1 MFRSLHMKLV
11 LIMVLLILSLMT
23 VVGAFLMNAVVRY
36 YLDDFNTR
44 MSTIFSAQDLYEDLT
59 SPYEGEED
67 GAAGLQDV
75 LRANMGE
82 LGVDGRT
89 RYYFILDGTTG
100 AYLAGS
106 DDQLGQSLDK
116 SPNVL
121 SALATGEPAT
131 GSDITADFMDVAIP
145 ITRGEVPYIIQIYD
159 NRQTVTEL
167 NGSIFMLIIQA
178 LIFGLI
184 SSVLLSFL
192 LAKTMITPIERLT
205 AGAKRVASG
214 DFSRKLE
221 VASKDEIGVLTAT
234 FNSMARQLQATI
246 REAENERNKLD
257 TLFLHMTDGVVA
269 FSREGAVIQ
278 KNPAAEDMLG
288 RPILPEDTYEGL
300 FGDLAP
306 LEQILSLEQP
316 GYQEA
321 ERTAGNRSLEL
332 LLAPFDQESGQ
343 GGVMVVIHDVTTQR
357 RNEEMRREFVA
368 NVSHELRT
376 PLTNIR
382 SYAETLV
389 DGAGEIPPAMEKNF
403 LGVILNE
410 SDRMTHIVQD
420 LLTLSRFDSGRSELK
435 LARFSFSAA
444 VRDIYSAVLMDA
456 QRHGH
461 TLTLDIAPG
470 VPEIVGDRDRVLQV
484 MMNVVSNA
492 IKYTPDGGQIA
503 ISAGR
508 NPLRV
513 WMEVSDNGIG
523 IPEADRPRIF
533 ERFYR
538 VDKAR
543 SRESGGTGLG
553 LSIAKEI
560 VDRHEGIIALV
571 DRPGP
576 GTTIRIELPI
586 EGPAHGT

>member
-44 MSTIFSAQDLYEDLT
+44 MSSMFSAQDLYEDLT

-67 GAAGLQDV
+67 GVAGLQDV

-167 NGSIFMLIIQA
+167 NSSIFMLIIQA

-269 FSREGAVIQ
+269 FSREGSVIQ

-357 RNEEMRREFVA
+357 RN
-368 NVSHELRT
+368 
-376 PLTNIR
+376 PLSPT
-382 SYAETLV
+382 
-389 DGAGEIPPAMEKNF
+389 
-403 LGVILNE
+403 
-410 SDRMTHIVQD
+410 
-420 LLTLSRFDSGRSELK
+420 
-435 LARFSFSAA
+435 SAA
-444 VRDIYSAVLMDA
+444 
-456 QRHGH
+456 
-461 TLTLDIAPG
+461 TLRPWWTAPG
-470 VPEIVGDRDRVLQV
+470 TSPPPWRKTSWGSSS
-484 MMNVVSNA
+484 MSPTA
-492 IKYTPDGGQIA
+492 
-503 ISAGR
+503 
-508 NPLRV
+508 
-513 WMEVSDNGIG
+513 
-523 IPEADRPRIF
+523 
-533 ERFYR
+533 
-538 VDKAR
+538 
-543 SRESGGTGLG
+543 
-553 LSIAKEI
+553 
-560 VDRHEGIIALV
+560 
-571 DRPGP
+571 
-576 GTTIRIELPI
+576 
-586 EGPAHGT
+586 